1 MSKTNDQAPSSDDAT
16 SDDLLHRFTNVEAVF
31 RKCVVAKPNGSVFHR
46 LALAFSEDDP
56 APACP
61 ARPDASDWQTTDPET
76 VRRSGLTPCRSCYE
90 AIFEYLARD
99 PDSPVEPRTAPVD
112 TCGFG
117 EGLAD
122 EDDLFEP
129 YEFPSISSL
138 AVLTQKVLVRG
149 GSSKVMHAP
158 TEDGPLCSQAGEYRR
173 VEPDVLA
180 GHYRPCAEC
189 FAVQTG

>member
-1 MSKTNDQAPSSDDAT
+1 MSKTTDEPADSDDPT
-16 SDDLLHRFTNVEAVF
+16 SDNLLHRFTNVEAVF

-46 LALAFSEDDP
+46 LALDASADQP

-61 ARPDASDWQTTDPET
+61 ARPEASDWRTTDPET
-76 VRRSGLTPCRSCYE
+76 VRRSGFTPCRSCYE
-90 AIFEYLARD
+90 AIFEYLAHD
-99 PDSPVEPRTAPVD
+99 PDSPVEPRTSPVD
-112 TCGFG
+112 ICEFG
-117 EGLAD
+117 EELAE

-129 YEFPSISSL
+129 LEFPSISAL
-138 AVLTQKVLVRG
+138 AVLTQEVLVRG

-158 TEDGPLCSQAGEYRR
+158 TEDGPLCGQAGEYRR
-173 VEPDVLA
+173 VDPAVLA